1 MLSYLAAAL
10 PPNTSAAA
18 RLIALQCALRMSRSR
33 QVQLP
38 KGLLRSMRLD
48 TPRPW
53 HELQQARWLHIVPE
67 HTAKEVVAVELLDIT
82 LLEQAP
88 ARPDRRC
95 AAQWAL
101 RASSRAR
108 ANGALPQLASL
119 YLAAH
124 TAAEEGTGH
133 SEADPMA
140 RACGTDPATLP
151 HVLMSLATTG
161 LLRSWR
167 TCQDSGD
174 LRWTWRG
181 DGEHELGLRSA
192 PPEPPP
198 GN

>member
-1 MLSYLAAAL
+1 MLSYLAATL
-10 PPNTSAAA
+10 PPNTTAAA
-18 RLIALQCALRMSRSR
+18 RLIAVQCALRMNRSR
-33 QVQLP
+33 HVQLP
-38 KGLLRSMRLD
+38 NGLLRSMRLD

-53 HELQQARWLHIVPE
+53 HELQQARWLPLLPE
-67 HTAKEVVAVELLDIT
+67 RTTNEIAAELLDIT

-108 ANGALPQLASL
+108 ANGVLPQLASL

-133 SEADPMA
+133 SEADTMA
-140 RACGTDPATLP
+140 RACGTDPAALP
-151 HVLMSLATTG
+151 HVLVSLAETG

-167 TCQDSGD
+167 ACQDSGD
-174 LRWTWRG
+174 LHWTWRDDDEFG
-181 DGEHELGLRSA
+181 MRSA

>member
-10 PPNTSAAA
+10 PANTSSAA

-38 KGLLRSMRLD
+38 KGLLRSMRLH

-53 HELQQARWLHIVPE
+53 HELQQARWLHLLTEPAANEI
-67 HTAKEVVAVELLDIT
+67 AAELLDIT

-88 ARPDRRC
+88 ARPDRKR

-119 YLAAH
+119 YLAAY
-124 TAAEEGTGH
+124 TSAEEGTGH
-133 SEADPMA
+133 SEADTMA
-140 RACGTDPATLP
+140 RTCGTDPATLP
-151 HVLMSLATTG
+151 HVLMYLTATG

-167 TCQDSGD
+167 ACEGFGD
-174 LRWTWRG
+174 LHWTWRG
-181 DGEHELGLRSA
+181 DDELGPRSA
-192 PPEPPP
+192 ASQPPP

>member
-10 PPNTSAAA
+10 PANTSAAA
-18 RLIALQCALRMSRSR
+18 RLIALQCALRMNRSR

-48 TPRPW
+48 THRPW
-53 HELQQARWLHIVPE
+53 HELQQARWLHLLPE
-67 HTAKEVVAVELLDIT
+67 RTANEAAAELLDVT

-124 TAAEEGTGH
+124 TSAEEGTGH
-133 SEADPMA
+133 SEADTMA

-151 HVLMSLATTG
+151 HVLMSLAATG

-167 TCQDSGD
+167 ACQDSGD
-174 LRWTWRG
+174 LHWTWR
-181 DGEHELGLRSA
+181 DDDELGMRTA